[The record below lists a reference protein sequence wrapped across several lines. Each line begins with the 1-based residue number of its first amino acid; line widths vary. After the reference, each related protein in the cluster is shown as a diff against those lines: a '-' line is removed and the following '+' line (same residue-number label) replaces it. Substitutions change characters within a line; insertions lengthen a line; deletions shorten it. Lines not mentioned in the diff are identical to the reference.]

1 MTSHII
7 TDNYTK
13 LNLYYQYLEIGTDTN
28 INECVVLLSTY
39 QFVAVKSKKNTFLI
53 VKFFLLKSSV
63 AVP

>member
-13 LNLYYQYLEIGTDTN
+13 LNLYYQYLEIGTDTH
-28 INECVVLLSTY
+28 INEFVVTY
-39 QFVAVKSKKNTFLI
+39 QSVAVKSKKNYILNCKI
-53 VKFFLLKSSV
+53 FLLKSCV

>member
-39 QFVAVKSKKNTFLI
+39 QSVAVKS
-53 VKFFLLKSSV
+53 
-63 AVP
+63 

>member
-39 QFVAVKSKKNTFLI
+39 QSVAVKSKKNYILNC
-53 VKFFLLKSSV
+53 KNFF
-63 AVP
+63 A